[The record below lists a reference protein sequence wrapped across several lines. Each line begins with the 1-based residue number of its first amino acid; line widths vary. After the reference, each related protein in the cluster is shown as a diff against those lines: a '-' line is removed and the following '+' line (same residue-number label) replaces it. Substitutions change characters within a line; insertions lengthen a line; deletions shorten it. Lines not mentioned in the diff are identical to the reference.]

1 MSTTPDLFADLPPPP
16 PSTERLGPGTLLL
29 RGFALEQAPALL
41 AAVRQV
47 IDQAPWRQMLTPG
60 GQTMSVAM
68 SSCGSLGWISD
79 RRGYRYVATDPASG
93 QPWPPMPAL
102 LRDLAREAASTA
114 DYPGFAPDACL
125 INRYAPGARMSLHQ
139 DRDERDLAAPI
150 VSVSLGLPARFLWGG
165 MGRSD
170 PTLKV
175 PLLHGDVLVW
185 GGPDR
190 LRFHGVQAVP
200 AGEHPLTGTCRINLT
215 FRQSG

>member
-29 RGFALEQAPALL
+29 RGFALAQAPALL
-41 AAVRQV
+41 AAVQQV
-47 IDQAPWRQMLTPG
+47 IDRAPWRQMLTPG

-114 DYPGFAPDACL
+114 GYPGFAPDACL

-215 FRQSG
+215 FRQAG